1 MGLVELEVT
10 ILAISASVIQ
20 LASQWCNKAL
30 FYGNMADTKIKA
42 SVGTLCL
49 QQI

>member
-20 LASQWCNKAL
+20 LTSKWCNKAL
-30 FYGNMADTKIKA
+30 YYGNMADTKNIA
-42 SVGTLCL
+42 SVGALCL